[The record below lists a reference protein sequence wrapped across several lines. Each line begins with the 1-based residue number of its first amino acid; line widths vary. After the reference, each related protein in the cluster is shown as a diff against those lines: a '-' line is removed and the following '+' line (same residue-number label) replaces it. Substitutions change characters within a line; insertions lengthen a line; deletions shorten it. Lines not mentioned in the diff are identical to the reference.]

1 MNQAALPKLPPA
13 EAAAVESDRVELVYQ
28 HAIGGYIA
36 TLINATVV
44 AIVMWLSVKAAVAPY
59 WLAMMCAI
67 IAIRFLLLR
76 RYGNPKQAPLDV
88 RRRVYVLGT
97 ALAGVGWG
105 SATPFFFPEIDI
117 AHQVFLGFVLAG
129 MAAGAIY
136 VMAALPQAL
145 IAFVLPILLPYA
157 ALSFVAGGTIG
168 YAMGTLTLVFTA
180 VVLST
185 LASTFR
191 TVNTALYL
199 KHHNRSLL
207 ADLTLAKERAEG
219 ANRAKSEFL
228 ANMSHEIRTPMNG
241 VLGTLQL
248 LTDSNLD
255 AEQRKLVDTSRESA
269 ESLLRLLSDI
279 LDLSKIEAGKLN
291 MEQRVFDLRATIG
304 DVSQLYR
311 PLADAKGL
319 SCQSDTSDVL
329 PQYVSGDSLRL
340 RQVLS
345 NLLGNAIKFTNEGS
359 ITLTVRPTHTD
370 DGVTRIRFEVTD
382 TGIGIPAEVQKNLFQ
397 PFLQA
402 DGSTT
407 RRFGGTGLGLAI
419 SRQLVELLGGEIQ
432 LESQPGKGSTFWF
445 ELPFTLAQVPS
456 PDDPINLPQIPVS
469 TPVLLVEDNPVNQ
482 LVTRKMLE
490 ALGVRV
496 DVADD
501 GRQALELLNRKSYEL
516 VLMDCQMP
524 NVDGYEAT
532 HRWRVIEA
540 ERHLPPTPIVAL
552 TANAMEG
559 DRERCLDAGMNDY
572 LSKPTGRDALQ
583 AMLQRWLV

>member
-1 MNQAALPKLPPA
+1 
-13 EAAAVESDRVELVYQ
+13 
-28 HAIGGYIA
+28 
-36 TLINATVV
+36 
-44 AIVMWLSVKAAVAPY
+44 
-59 WLAMMCAI
+59 
-67 IAIRFLLLR
+67 
-76 RYGNPKQAPLDV
+76 
-88 RRRVYVLGT
+88 
-97 ALAGVGWG
+97 
-105 SATPFFFPEIDI
+105 
-117 AHQVFLGFVLAG
+117 
-129 MAAGAIY
+129 
-136 VMAALPQAL
+136 
-145 IAFVLPILLPYA
+145 
-157 ALSFVAGGTIG
+157 
-168 YAMGTLTLVFTA
+168 
-180 VVLST
+180 
-185 LASTFR
+185 
-191 TVNTALYL
+191 
-199 KHHNRSLL
+199 
-207 ADLTLAKERAEG
+207 
-219 ANRAKSEFL
+219 
-228 ANMSHEIRTPMNG
+228 
-241 VLGTLQL
+241 
-248 LTDSNLD
+248 
-255 AEQRKLVDTSRESA
+255 
-269 ESLLRLLSDI
+269 
-279 LDLSKIEAGKLN
+279 
-291 MEQRVFDLRATIG
+291 
-304 DVSQLYR
+304 
-311 PLADAKGL
+311 
-319 SCQSDTSDVL
+319 
-329 PQYVSGDSLRL
+329 
-340 RQVLS
+340 QVLS